1 MKRHPIAVAVA
12 AIAALAFTAADPAAA
27 ARVKP
32 KAKANVAC
40 ADVPKTFSWDFL
52 TSTSAPRPNGC
63 APAVFTNGH
72 FVGQDPDPYIRSQL
86 LRDPATGYRND
97 F

>member
-1 MKRHPIAVAVA
+1 MKPSLIAIAVA
-12 AIAALAFTAADPAAA
+12 AIVALALSAADPAAA

-40 ADVPKTFSWDFL
+40 APQPKSFSWDFV
-52 TSTSAPRPNGC
+52 TSTRAPQPNGC

-72 FVGQDPDPYIRSQL
+72 YVGQDPDPYIRSQL
-86 LRDPATGYRND
+86 LRDPATGYRNE